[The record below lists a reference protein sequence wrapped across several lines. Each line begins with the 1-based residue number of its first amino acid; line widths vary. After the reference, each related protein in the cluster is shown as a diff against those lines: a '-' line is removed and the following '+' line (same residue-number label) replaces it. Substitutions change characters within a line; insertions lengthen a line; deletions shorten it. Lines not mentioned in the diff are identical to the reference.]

1 MICAVYKS
9 RRKAETY
16 LFIKQK
22 GNFDDVPAE
31 LMQVFGQPELVMLL
45 PIEKRQQLGIADI
58 NKVKA
63 ALNEQGFYLQL
74 PPPQVNLLKEHL
86 QSQPSNKSA

>member
-9 RRKAETY
+9 LRKADTY

-22 GNFDDVPAE
+22 DKFEDVPKS
-31 LMQVFGQPELVMLL
+31 LLDVFGQPKLVMLL
-45 PIEKRQQLGIADI
+45 PIEKRDHLGFADI

-63 ALNEQGFYLQL
+63 ALAEQGFYLQL
-74 PPPQVNLLKEHL
+74 PPPQINLLKQHL
-86 QSQPSNKSA
+86 QSNGVS

>member
-9 RRKAETY
+9 LRKADTY

-22 GNFDDVPAE
+22 EKFDDVPAS
-31 LMQVFGQPELVMLL
+31 LMEVFGTPKLVMLL
-45 PIEKRQQLGIADI
+45 PIEKRDHLGFADI

-63 ALNEQGFYLQL
+63 ALAEQGFYLQL
-74 PPPQVNLLKEHL
+74 PPPQINLLKEHQ
-86 QSQPSNKSA
+86 QSNGVS